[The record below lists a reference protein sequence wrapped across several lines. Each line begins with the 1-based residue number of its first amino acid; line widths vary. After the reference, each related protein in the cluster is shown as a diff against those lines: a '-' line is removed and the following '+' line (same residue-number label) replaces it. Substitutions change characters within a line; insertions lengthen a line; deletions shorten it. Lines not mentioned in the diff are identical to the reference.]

1 MAQQSIVGGLF
12 GPTPAQIRARM
23 REIEEAAVANAPTF
37 SAQMGVQAGQNLGR
51 LFGSL
56 TGRDMTSPEL
66 HEAQQQGQ
74 MAQQAFQESGGD
86 TRTGMLNVAQYY
98 FSQGDYDK
106 GAQAIKAAE
115 ALKPDAAESTSK
127 IKEYEYAVDN
137 GFQGTFEQWV
147 ASGVPSTKVE
157 ISGFGNEKWS
167 TLNTQYRQD
176 TDTSRTKL
184 SEMSTLRTVL
194 DTPGVAGKEQA
205 LQSAIS
211 ELFGS
216 DKVRAQAELAKW
228 ANIGDLGQRVTNS
241 ITKFF
246 KGDYSQDIQNDMRV
260 LLEFYEENVIESL
273 QKENERYSDLLIRA
287 GEDPSLVIRPAP
299 PIVTFEGLDDKQL
312 YELDYTQMTA
322 PQRQRYEAELNRR
335 LGQ

>member
-23 REIEEAAVANAPTF
+23 REIEETAVANAPTF

-66 HEAQQQGQ
+66 REAQQQGQ

-147 ASGVPSTKVE
+147 AGSIPSTTVNV
-157 ISGFGNEKWS
+157 GFGEEKWS

-176 TDTSRTKL
+176 TDESRAKL
-184 SEMSTLRTVL
+184 NEISNLKTVL
-194 DTPGVAGKEQA
+194 ATPAVAGKQQA
-205 LQSAIS
+205 IQNTLSQV
-211 ELFGS
+211 FGS
-216 DKVRAQAELAKW
+216 NVRAQAELEKW
-228 ANIGDLGQRVTNS
+228 ASIGGLGQRVTNS
-241 ITKFF
+241 VTKFF
-246 KGDYSQDIQNDMRV
+246 QGDYSQDIQKDIKD
-260 LLEFYEENVIESL
+260 LIGFYEENVIQSL
-273 QKENERYSDLLIRA
+273 QKENERYSNLLIRA
-287 GEDPSLVIRPAP
+287 GADPLDVIRPVP
-299 PIVTFEGLDDKQL
+299 PIVTFEGLDDRQL